1 MRIIMAEKTSV
12 GLDADPLLRVR
23 YGKGAK
29 EAIAKDS
36 RKRRKDFT
44 EAQESK
50 TNRKRSAMGHLMMQ
64 LPAAMFFQDALK
76 AENFWQTEDGKK
88 RLALLWE
95 EFPDCR
101 RIKTRDN
108 RNPFGKT
115 GWAPRTK

>member
-1 MRIIMAEKTSV
+1 MRIIIDEKPTV
-12 GLDADPLLRVR
+12 GIDADTLLRLR
-23 YGKGAK
+23 YGPGAK
-29 EAIAKDS
+29 EALAKDCREG
-36 RKRRKDFT
+36 RKLFE

-50 TNRKRSAMGHLMMQ
+50 ANRKRSAMGHLMMQ

-76 AENFWQTEDGKK
+76 EPNFWQTSDGKK

-101 RIKTRDN
+101 RIKTKTN

-115 GWAPRTK
+115 GWAPRTR

>member
-1 MRIIMAEKTSV
+1 MRIIIKEKTTV
-12 GLDADPLLRVR
+12 GLDADTLLRIR
-23 YGKGAK
+23 YGPGAK

-36 RKRRKDFT
+36 RQQRKRFE

-50 TNRKRSAMGHLMMQ
+50 ANRKRSALGHLMMQ
-64 LPAAMFFQDALK
+64 LPSAMFFADTLK
-76 AENFWQTEDGKK
+76 TEAFWQTEDGKK

-115 GWAPRTK
+115 GWAPRTI